1 MYDLLLL
8 LRYQIMMNCWQSEPE
23 TRPSFADLTQQLKRM
38 ENQHKVRLQQKNSVN
53 NAFSSFM
60 CTIKRKKNRKQ
71 RSSKSWSLPK

>member
-38 ENQHKVRLQQKNSVN
+38 ENQHKVRLQPKNSGTAHFPKFYGYYLKKKRAGS
-53 NAFSSFM
+53 NAIAQVR
-60 CTIKRKKNRKQ
+60 CT
-71 RSSKSWSLPK
+71 